1 MRRQLSVT
9 ALALL
14 VTVFGCNGERPQN
27 KPLTIAAVKQLSV
40 PVENVQGTA
49 EQIQRR
55 KRSEK
60 ICTAYAV
67 PVYPNPNA
75 MFLDPADQISIR
87 TKDEII
93 DRAIALCYLELKSEK
108 ADKKTLKEFAK
119 KYNVMEKLTAAEKEF
134 ADNDF
139 PSSQQL
145 TDANW
150 RAEGYHVLLWTLGY
164 IDTLIY
170 PDKLC
175 DVASD
180 VKHLF
185 SRSEKQFR
193 EQTKLRSKTE
203 ILDQADLILRLD
215 WACVN
220 ARVSNEPV
228 PGNLDK
234 GVVYERHYTLN
245 WLIRWMDQ
253 EWDSI
258 STDT

>member
-1 MRRQLSVT
+1 MKRQLSIT
-9 ALALL
+9 ALGLL
-14 VTVFGCNGERPQN
+14 LTAFGCNSERPQN
-27 KPLTIAAVKQLSV
+27 KPLTIAPVEQLTV
-40 PVENVQGTA
+40 PVENVQATA

-55 KRSEK
+55 KSSEQ
-60 ICTAYAV
+60 ICASHAV

-75 MFLDPADQISIR
+75 MFLDPSAQVSIR

-108 ADKKTLKEFAK
+108 ADKKTLQEFAQ
-119 KYNVMEKLTAAEKEF
+119 KYSVMEKLTPAEKEF
-134 ADNDF
+134 ANNDF
-139 PSSQQL
+139 PRSQQL

-164 IDTLIY
+164 IDTLVY
-170 PDKLC
+170 PDKRC
-175 DVASD
+175 NVASD

-193 EQTKLRSKTE
+193 EQAKFRTKNQ

-220 ARVSNEPV
+220 ARVNNEPV

-234 GVVYERHYTLN
+234 DVVYERHYTLN

-253 EWDSI
+253 DWDSI